1 MSVYHLP
8 RRRCRSMTFL
18 DPFILPMI
26 VVRPFC
32 VLRRCD
38 NSAGATERKEAREGG
53 TLAAYNLCVP
63 SFHWIWTSLVCQSE
77 TTGLTGP
84 FRLVGGPTANR
95 SRISHHVRQ
104 HLRNIID
111 IRTYC
116 NNNQQS
122 LLVGSLFL
130 IAIRC

>member
-1 MSVYHLP
+1 
-8 RRRCRSMTFL
+8 MTFL
-18 DPFILPMI
+18 DPFILPVI

-95 SRISHHVRQ
+95 STWKEVKPIK
-104 HLRNIID
+104 
-111 IRTYC
+111 
-116 NNNQQS
+116 NQG
-122 LLVGSLFL
+122 LLTGCMADRMSPYNYFSQPH
-130 IAIRC
+130 C